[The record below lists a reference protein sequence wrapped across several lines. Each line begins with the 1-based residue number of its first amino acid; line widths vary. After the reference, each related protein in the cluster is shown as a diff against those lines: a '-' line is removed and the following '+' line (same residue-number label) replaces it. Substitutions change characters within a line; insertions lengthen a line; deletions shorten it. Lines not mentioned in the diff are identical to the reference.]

1 MTIQEFLY
9 EKTLSHIE
17 IYGNLIINLVVDNDI
32 YGLNVDTGHLESLL
46 VLERTDNFVIDG
58 NLLIC
63 DNITVDMTE
72 ISML

>member
-17 IYGNLIINLVVDNDI
+17 IYGNLIINLVVDDDI
-32 YGLNVDTGHLESLL
+32 YGLNVDTSHLESLS
-46 VLERTDNFVIDG
+46 VLERTENFIIDG

-63 DNITVDMTE
+63 GNITVDVTE
-72 ISML
+72 INML

>member
-17 IYGNLIINLVVDNDI
+17 IYENLIINLVVDNDI
-32 YGLNVDTGHLESLL
+32 YGLSVDTSHLESLL
-46 VLERTDNFVIDG
+46 VLERTDNFIIDG

-63 DNITVDMTE
+63 NNITVDMTE

>member
-17 IYGNLIINLVVDNDI
+17 IYGNLIINLVVDDDI
-32 YGLNVDTGHLESLL
+32 YGLNVDTSHLESLS
-46 VLERTDNFVIDG
+46 VLERTDNFIIDS

-63 DNITVDMTE
+63 GNITVDMTE
-72 ISML
+72 INML

>member
-17 IYGNLIINLVVDNDI
+17 IYENLIINLVVDNDI
-32 YGLNVDTGHLESLL
+32 YGLSVDTSHLESLL
-46 VLERTDNFVIDG
+46 VLERTDNFIIDG

-63 DNITVDMTE
+63 NNITVNMTE
-72 ISML
+72 ISVL